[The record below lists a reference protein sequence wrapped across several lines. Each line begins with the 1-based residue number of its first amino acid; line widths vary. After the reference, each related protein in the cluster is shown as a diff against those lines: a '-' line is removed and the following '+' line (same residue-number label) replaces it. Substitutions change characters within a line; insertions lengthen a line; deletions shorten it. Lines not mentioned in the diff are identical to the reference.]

1 MIDQNLNA
9 RSQVTSEIQM
19 EKNHCYI
26 KKARVLS
33 LFTYN
38 TKHRIRNYHF
48 FHKTTLAKQDKLIQ
62 CLHKWY
68 IKQKGNFGLKFIPIP
83 HISKQ

>member
-1 MIDQNLNA
+1 MDLDTILLRLKLLPGLRVFGMIDQNLNA

-26 KKARVLS
+26 KKARVLN

-62 CLHKWY
+62 CLHK
-68 IKQKGNFGLKFIPIP
+68 
-83 HISKQ
+83 